1 MTPCTRLRPHDG
13 RLRCV
18 SDVRDRGVLLNDMW
32 VRVAFVLIVLSCV
45 MIVTFVLLMEARG
58 ELVGWFY
65 FATVDYQT
73 VWGFG
78 PFGSFDECWL
88 HREYTVPINVE
99 ATACGLM
106 DVGEES

>member
-1 MTPCTRLRPHDG
+1 
-13 RLRCV
+13 
-18 SDVRDRGVLLNDMW
+18 VRNKGVLLNDVW

-45 MIVTFVLLMEARG
+45 LIVTFVLLMEARG

-78 PFGSFDECWL
+78 PFGSFDECWF

-99 ATACGLM
+99 ATACSLM
-106 DVGEES
+106 DVGEG

>member
-1 MTPCTRLRPHDG
+1 MRNK
-13 RLRCV
+13 
-18 SDVRDRGVLLNDMW
+18 GVLLNDMW

-78 PFGSFDECWL
+78 PFGSFDECWF

-106 DVGEES
+106 DVGEG

>member
-1 MTPCTRLRPHDG
+1 
-13 RLRCV
+13 
-18 SDVRDRGVLLNDMW
+18 VRDRGVLLNDVW
-32 VRVAFVLIVLSCV
+32 VRVVFVLIVLSCV
-45 MIVTFVLLMEARG
+45 LTVTFVLLMEARG

-78 PFGSFDECWL
+78 PFGSFDECWF

-106 DVGEES
+106 DVGED

>member
-1 MTPCTRLRPHDG
+1 MRNK
-13 RLRCV
+13 
-18 SDVRDRGVLLNDMW
+18 GVLLNDVW

-45 MIVTFVLLMEARG
+45 LIVTFVLLMEARG

-78 PFGSFDECWL
+78 PFGSFDECWF

-106 DVGEES
+106 DVGED

>member
-1 MTPCTRLRPHDG
+1 M
-13 RLRCV
+13 
-18 SDVRDRGVLLNDMW
+18 RDRGVLLNDMW

-78 PFGSFDECWL
+78 PFGSFDECWF

-99 ATACGLM
+99 ATACSLM
-106 DVGEES
+106 DVGED

>member
-1 MTPCTRLRPHDG
+1 MRNK
-13 RLRCV
+13 
-18 SDVRDRGVLLNDMW
+18 GVLLNDVW

-78 PFGSFDECWL
+78 PFGSFDECWF

-106 DVGEES
+106 DVGED

>member
-1 MTPCTRLRPHDG
+1 MPRE
-13 RLRCV
+13 
-18 SDVRDRGVLLNDMW
+18 RGVLLNDAW
-32 VRVAFVLIVLSCV
+32 VRVTFVLIVLSCV
-45 MIVTFVLLMEARG
+45 LIVTFVLLMEARG

-78 PFGSFDECWL
+78 PFGSFDECWF

-99 ATACGLM
+99 ATACSLM
-106 DVGEES
+106 DVGEG

>member
-1 MTPCTRLRPHDG
+1 M
-13 RLRCV
+13 
-18 SDVRDRGVLLNDMW
+18 RDRGVLLNDVW
-32 VRVAFVLIVLSCV
+32 VRVVFVLIVLSCV
-45 MIVTFVLLMEARG
+45 LIVTFVLLMEARG

-78 PFGSFDECWL
+78 PFGSFDECWF

-106 DVGEES
+106 DVGED

>member
-1 MTPCTRLRPHDG
+1 M
-13 RLRCV
+13 
-18 SDVRDRGVLLNDMW
+18 LLNDVW
-32 VRVAFVLIVLSCV
+32 VRVVFVLIVLSCV
-45 MIVTFVLLMEARG
+45 LTVTFVLLMEARG

-78 PFGSFDECWL
+78 PFGSFDECWF

-99 ATACGLM
+99 ATACSLM
-106 DVGEES
+106 DVGEE

>member
-1 MTPCTRLRPHDG
+1 MRNK
-13 RLRCV
+13 
-18 SDVRDRGVLLNDMW
+18 GVLLNDVW

-45 MIVTFVLLMEARG
+45 LTVTFVLLMEARG

-78 PFGSFDECWL
+78 PFGSFDECWF

-99 ATACGLM
+99 ATACSLM
-106 DVGEES
+106 DVGEG

>member
-1 MTPCTRLRPHDG
+1 
-13 RLRCV
+13 
-18 SDVRDRGVLLNDMW
+18 MW

-58 ELVGWFY
+58 ELVGRFY

-78 PFGSFDECWL
+78 PFGSFHECWF
-88 HREYTVPINVE
+88 HREYTVPVN
-99 ATACGLM
+99 ADSTACGLM
-106 DVGEES
+106 DVGEG

>member
-1 MTPCTRLRPHDG
+1 MRNK
-13 RLRCV
+13 
-18 SDVRDRGVLLNDMW
+18 GVLLNDVW
-32 VRVAFVLIVLSCV
+32 VRVVFVLIVLSCV

-78 PFGSFDECWL
+78 PFGSFDECWF

-99 ATACGLM
+99 ATACSLM
-106 DVGEES
+106 DVGEG

>member
-1 MTPCTRLRPHDG
+1 MRNKGVL
-13 RLRCV
+13 V
-18 SDVRDRGVLLNDMW
+18 SDEGLRVAVVLL
-32 VRVAFVLIVLSCV
+32 VLACVL
-45 MIVTFVLLMEARG
+45 IVTFVLLMEARG
-58 ELVGWFY
+58 ELVGFYY
-65 FATVDYQT
+65 FATVDFQT

-78 PFGSFDECWL
+78 PFESFDECWW

>member
-1 MTPCTRLRPHDG
+1 MRNKGVL
-13 RLRCV
+13 V
-18 SDVRDRGVLLNDMW
+18 SDEG

-45 MIVTFVLLMEARG
+45 LIVTLTVLSAARG

-78 PFGSFDECWL
+78 PFGSFDECWF

-99 ATACGLM
+99 ATACSLM
-106 DVGEES
+106 DVGED

>member
-1 MTPCTRLRPHDG
+1 M
-13 RLRCV
+13 
-18 SDVRDRGVLLNDMW
+18 RDRGVLLNDMW
-32 VRVAFVLIVLSCV
+32 VRVTFVLIVLSCV
-45 MIVTFVLLMEARG
+45 LTVTFVLLMEARG

-78 PFGSFDECWL
+78 PFGSFDECWF

-106 DVGEES
+106 DVGED

>member
-1 MTPCTRLRPHDG
+1 M
-13 RLRCV
+13 
-18 SDVRDRGVLLNDMW
+18 RDRGVLLNDMW

-78 PFGSFDECWL
+78 PFGSFDECWF

-106 DVGEES
+106 DVGEG

>member
-1 MTPCTRLRPHDG
+1 MRNK
-13 RLRCV
+13 
-18 SDVRDRGVLLNDMW
+18 GVLLNDVW

-78 PFGSFDECWL
+78 PFGSFDECWF

-99 ATACGLM
+99 ATACSLM
-106 DVGEES
+106 DVGEG